1 MMTFHPQRWT
11 DNSVEWGKELVW
23 QNFKNV
29 VKRAMVEFKR

>member
-1 MMTFHPQRWT
+1 
-11 DNSVEWGKELVW
+11 VEWGKELVW